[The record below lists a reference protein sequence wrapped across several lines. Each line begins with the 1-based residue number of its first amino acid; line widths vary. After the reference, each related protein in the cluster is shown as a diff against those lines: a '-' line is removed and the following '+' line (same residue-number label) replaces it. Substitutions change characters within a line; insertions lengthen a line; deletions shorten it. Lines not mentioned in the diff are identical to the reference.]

1 MKSPTLAA
9 FAPGVEVA
17 GKMVSATSFKKLMS
31 SAEKLRDALA
41 AGFLHPD
48 KKASAPSRVPPSKRV
63 TADIASLLFINYL
76 FSVITNFVF

>member
-1 MKSPTLAA
+1 
-9 FAPGVEVA
+9 
-17 GKMVSATSFKKLMS
+17 MS

-41 AGFLHPD
+41 AGLLHPD

-63 TADIASLLFINYL
+63 TADIASLLFIKYL